1 MFFAD
6 NLKDI
11 DHCFFSRLGGN
22 SKGIYKSLNCGRGSL
37 DSKNCINK
45 NISNVAKY
53 YELPKNN
60 IIMLHQTHSN
70 KSILLKNKLKNEE
83 YLFDGIVTNKK
94 NLILTIL
101 TADCAPLLF
110 YDSKKMIIGACHAGW
125 KGAISGIIEN
135 TIEEMAVLGSKVE
148 NIKCAIGPC
157 IGENSY
163 YVREDLYKL
172 FVLKDK
178 KNAQFFIKTSANQYL
193 FSLKDFIKNK
203 LKLLKISDI
212 LSIDLDTFSEES
224 LCFSNRRSILKK
236 ENDYG
241 RMISTI
247 VIKDY

>member
-1 MFFAD
+1 MFFAN
-6 NLKDI
+6 NLRSI

-22 SKGIYKSLNCGRGSL
+22 SKGLYKSLNCGKGSY
-37 DSKNCINK
+37 DSYENINK
-45 NISNVAKY
+45 NLKNIARY
-53 YELPKNN
+53 YDLSKEN
-60 IIMLHQTHSN
+60 IITLHQTHSN
-70 KSILLKNKLKNEE
+70 RSIILKDNPTKKKHL
-83 YLFDGIVTNKK
+83 YDGIVTNKK
-94 NLILTIL
+94 NLILSIL

-110 YDSKKMIIGACHAGW
+110 YDSKKTIIGACHAGW
-125 KGAISGIIEN
+125 KGALSGIIEN
-135 TIEEMAVLGSKVE
+135 TIKDMVALGSKAE

-163 YVREDLYKL
+163 YVRDDLFK
-172 FVLKDK
+172 FFTLKDK
-178 KNAQFFIKTSANQYL
+178 KNTQFFIKTSATHYL
-193 FSLKDFIKNK
+193 FSLKNFIKNK